1 MEIDL
6 EILDM
11 LMANDPAKKEY
22 WSAKVGFEYD
32 GSGGTEHDFVQIGG
46 SQCLYKG

>member
-11 LMANDPAKKEY
+11 LMANASFQERVLV
-22 WSAKVGFEYD
+22 ARVGYEYD
-32 GSGGTEHDFVQIGG
+32 SASSTFVE
-46 SQCLYKG
+46 SRKASNAYNKR